1 VATNAAASSWAA
13 IITFLSKGAEVTL
26 LVAYAL
32 TTVLWVVRSKA
43 EADGDQPQENNTGT
57 IKRRYEKAMGL
68 DN

>member
-1 VATNAAASSWAA
+1 MNAAASSLAA
-13 IITFLSKGAEVTL
+13 TILRSKGAEVTL

-32 TTVLWVVRSKA
+32 ATVPWVVTSKA
-43 EADGDQPQENNTGT
+43 EAVGDQQEENNTGT

>member
-1 VATNAAASSWAA
+1 VAINAAASSWAA

-32 TTVLWVVRSKA
+32 ATVLCVVRSKA
-43 EADGDQPQENNTGT
+43 EAKGDQAAQSNTGT
-57 IKRRYEKAMGL
+57 INRRYEKAMGL

>member
-1 VATNAAASSWAA
+1 MNAAASSWAA
-13 IITFLSKGAEVTL
+13 IISFLSNGAEVTL

-43 EADGDQPQENNTGT
+43 EAVDDQQAENNTGT
-57 IKRRYEKAMGL
+57 INRRNEKAMGL